1 MPWIRKG
8 PWDPEE
14 DKLLL
19 QIVAKHGLSNWGRV
33 SRLVQTRTP
42 KQCTERYTQHLKG
55 GLDHSALTE
64 HESPSISEIEV
75 QAKSRTGGTT
85 SVPSDNDD
93 LEPGD
98 PDLVIGWANPQL

>member
-19 QIVAKHGLSNWGRV
+19 QIVAENGLNNWGRV
-33 SRLVQTRTP
+33 SHLVQTRTP

-64 HESPSISEIEV
+64 HECNMVESLV
-75 QAKSRTGGTT
+75 AQHGTC
-85 SVPSDNDD
+85 
-93 LEPGD
+93 
-98 PDLVIGWANPQL
+98 